1 MLTTMRRTAR
11 TVARIAALLCLGT
24 TGTAMASPVQLE
36 HTVQGQ
42 DTQAAAVAPGTQPAV
57 AKTST
62 VRDDFYLPPSPLPDG
77 KPGDV
82 IRSRASEV
90 GWPSAQADAWQVM
103 YLSTDALG
111 ERTAMTGT
119 VLVPE
124 GVDPATAPIVAFG
137 SGTQGAAFR
146 CAPSMMIS
154 SGAFYE
160 QSGLNDLLRDGY
172 AVAVPDYEGYR
183 PEPAT
188 TYVTGRSM
196 GAAMIDVVRAAQRLT
211 DADLSAGA
219 KVAFRGYSQGGGAAA
234 WAGEL
239 QPDYAPGLNL
249 VGIAAG
255 GIPADPVQLAL
266 HLDGK
271 QGFGVMAYALI
282 GFDNAYPELKLE
294 SYLNEAGKQAFA
306 EMATVCTLRLLID
319 YAGKSIQDYTHTS
332 PLLQPEWVARYEDNT
347 LGANPPAVPM
357 LQYHATRDELV
368 QFGQAKAL
376 RDDYCAAGVPLTWQ
390 ALDMGHID
398 GVYHGNADV
407 LAFLNARMAGEPA
420 RSTC

>member
-1 MLTTMRRTAR
+1 MLSTMRRTTR
-11 TVARIAALLCLGT
+11 VAVVLAALLCLGA
-24 TGTAMASPVQLE
+24 TATATASPAPAPQPR
-36 HTVQGQ
+36 
-42 DTQAAAVAPGTQPAV
+42 AAEV
-57 AKTST
+57 S
-62 VRDDFYLPPSPLPDG
+62 DDFYVPPSPLPDG
-77 KPGDV
+77 APGDV
-82 IRSRASEV
+82 IRSRPSEV
-90 GWPSAQADAWQVM
+90 GWPSAQAKAWQVM
-103 YLSTDALG
+103 YLSTNALG
-111 ERTAMTGT
+111 EPTAMTGT
-119 VLVPE
+119 VLVPD
-124 GVDPATAPIVAFG
+124 GVDPANAPIVAFG
-137 SGTQGAAFR
+137 PGTQGAAFR
-146 CAPSMMIS
+146 CAPSRMIS

-160 QSGLNDLLRDGY
+160 QAGLNDLLHNGY

-183 PEPAT
+183 AEPQT

-196 GAAMIDVVRAAQRLT
+196 GAAMIDVVRAAQRL
-211 DADLSAGA
+211 DVAGLSGDA

-271 QGFGVMAYALI
+271 SGFGVMAYALI
-282 GFDNAYPELKLE
+282 GFDNAYSELNLG
-294 SYLNEAGKQAFA
+294 SYLNDAGKQAFA
-306 EMATVCTLRLLID
+306 DMESVCTLRLLVD

-332 PLLQPEWVARYEDNT
+332 PLLQPEWVARYKDNT

-368 QFGQAKAL
+368 QFGQAKTL
-376 RDDYCAAGVPLTWQ
+376 RDTYCDAGVALTWQ
-390 ALDMGHID
+390 TLDMGHID
-398 GVYHGNADV
+398 AVYHGNDDV

-420 RSTC
+420 ASTC

>member
-1 MLTTMRRTAR
+1 MPTTMRRLAL
-11 TVARIAALLCLGT
+11 AAAALIAALPCLAA
-24 TGTAMASPVQLE
+24 TGMATASPAQLMPSAAQE
-36 HTVQGQ
+36 TQ
-42 DTQAAAVAPGTQPAV
+42 DVAG
-57 AKTST
+57 
-62 VRDDFYLPPSPLPDG
+62 DDFYLPPSPLPAGD
-77 KPGDV
+77 PGDI
-82 IRSRASEV
+82 IRSRPSEV
-90 GWPSAQADAWQVM
+90 GWPSARAKAWQVM

-111 ERTAMTGT
+111 EPTAMTGT

-124 GVDPATAPIVAFG
+124 GVDPGSAPIVAFG
-137 SGTQGAAFR
+137 PGTQGAGFQ
-146 CAPSMMIS
+146 CAPSRMIS

-160 QSGLNDLLRDGY
+160 QSGLNDLLHNGF
-172 AVAVPDYEGYR
+172 AVAVPDYEGYW
-183 PEPAT
+183 PEPET

-196 GAAMIDVVRAAQRLT
+196 GAAMIDVVRASQRLA
-211 DADLSAGA
+211 DAGLSADA

-239 QPDYAPGLNL
+239 RPDYAPELNL

-282 GFDNAYPELKLE
+282 GFDNAYPELDLG
-294 SYLNEAGKQAFA
+294 SYLNDAGVRAFA
-306 EMATVCTLRLLID
+306 EMETVCTLRLLVD

-332 PLLQPEWVARYEDNT
+332 PLLRPEWVARYEDNT

-357 LQYHATRDELV
+357 LQYHATQDELV

-376 RDDYCAAGVPLTWQ
+376 RDTYCEAEVPLTWQ
-390 ALDMGHID
+390 TLDMGHID
-398 GVYHGNADV
+398 AVYHGNAAV
-407 LAFLNARMAGEPA
+407 LSFLDARLAGEPA
-420 RSTC
+420 GTTC